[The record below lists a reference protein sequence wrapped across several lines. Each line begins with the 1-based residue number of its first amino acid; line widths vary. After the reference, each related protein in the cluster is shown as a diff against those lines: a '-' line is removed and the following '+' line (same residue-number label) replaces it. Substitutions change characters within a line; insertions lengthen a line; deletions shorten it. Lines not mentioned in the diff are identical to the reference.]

1 MQFDCEL
8 IRPAKEGKVPVITW
22 NQFKGRHGSPD
33 EEDAVLNHGYAII
46 EFEKE
51 QLAADSAD
59 AIHGPLATTYPGYTW
74 GAIAMW
80 AWAQSRVVDY
90 LATTDYADMNR
101 IVATGHSRGGKVA
114 LCATIYDERFAAG
127 WAKVLEPARLQAVLK
142 MCSRSGGVTI
152 LASLVNGSRPIPA
165 AMRPK

>member
-1 MQFDCEL
+1 M
-8 IRPAKEGKVPVITW
+8 
-22 NQFKGRHGSPD
+22 
-33 EEDAVLNHGYAII
+33 LNHGYAII

-101 IVATGHSRGGKVA
+101 IVATGHSRGVQG
-114 LCATIYDERFAAG
+114 C
-127 WAKVLEPARLQAVLK
+127 
-142 MCSRSGGVTI
+142 
-152 LASLVNGSRPIPA
+152 LVRYYL
-165 AMRPK
+165 